1 VSARILVSNL
11 ASDVTESELRDLFT
25 PIGVCD
31 SVRIIKHHDTGVPRG
46 FAFVQMKSGGDAR
59 KAVRLVAAHE
69 LRGRPLRI
77 DMLIER
83 DRERPKTAAA
93 TRQSVR
99 RN

>member
-1 VSARILVSNL
+1 MSASILVSNL

-25 PIGVCD
+25 AIGVCH

-46 FAFVQMKSGGDAR
+46 FAFVQMRSGGDAR

-77 DMLIER
+77 DMLLER
-83 DRERPKTAAA
+83 DPTRSKTAA
-93 TRQSVR
+93 TRRPVR